1 MCCVDRLNPSHV
13 FDAPGK
19 PSPRQALPTFNDVA
33 LDDSTSLLWDATE
46 VFECHQRV
54 LRWERFSRAS
64 KTGCFCAA
72 SMDGFTAVGKPSPNA
87 MPSAEDHCKLFEAC
101 FRLNLA
107 AAHHPTKNHL
117 QILRLRNRRMD
128 RMIRRLA
135 ADFDDLREAIQVTGG
150 ALHGVDQ
157 FFSGQVV

>member
-54 LRWERFSRAS
+54 TTETIEVIDLSLPPQHIKHYRRQQPIRQLDER
-64 KTGCFCAA
+64 T
-72 SMDGFTAVGKPSPNA
+72 
-87 MPSAEDHCKLFEAC
+87 
-101 FRLNLA
+101 
-107 AAHHPTKNHL
+107 
-117 QILRLRNRRMD
+117 
-128 RMIRRLA
+128 
-135 ADFDDLREAIQVTGG
+135 
-150 ALHGVDQ
+150 
-157 FFSGQVV
+157 